1 MGLFDLFGGRSETD
15 KIRNQ
20 IRARFDDIVRDSLRD
35 SGGYPF
41 LGGMMVE
48 GAIYSLYRALKETP
62 GLGGVSQI
70 IEEEKDRALR
80 KYLR

>member
-1 MGLFDLFGGRSETD
+1 MGLFDLFGGRSEAD
-15 KIRNQ
+15 KIRSQ
-20 IRARFDDIVRDSLRD
+20 IRGRFDAIVKDALRETNGD
-35 SGGYPF
+35 PF

-48 GAIYSLYRALKETP
+48 NAIYSLYRALKETP

>member
-1 MGLFDLFGGRSETD
+1 
-15 KIRNQ
+15 
-20 IRARFDDIVRDSLRD
+20 
-35 SGGYPF
+35 
-41 LGGMMVE
+41 MVE

>member
-1 MGLFDLFGGRSETD
+1 MGLFDLFGGRSEAD

-35 SGGYPF
+35 SGGDPF